1 MFGSPTSRKKEKRS
15 SPVAARPTTMTLE
28 ELLDALRQLRSGT
41 RFAGGETLRCSPWKA
56 WDVQLLSRKF
66 GVWREIWC
74 WKRLLLRFLSAVYVD
89 PSKVL
94 HSCTCILHVCVNMML
109 SRIQRILP
117 ETNSKSFDN
126 KPSQKESSFQNHQF
140 SGAKYATRR
149 IHVWYINLPTFTIKV
164 NLSWRYIYH
173 TQGG

>member
-1 MFGSPTSRKKEKRS
+1 MAHFGSPTKKEKQRS
-15 SPVAARPTTMTLE
+15 SPVDATRPTTMTLE

-41 RFAGGETLRCSPWKA
+41 RFAVGETLRCSPWKA

-66 GVWREIWC
+66 GVWRVIWC
-74 WKRLLLRFLSAVYVD
+74 WKWLLLHFLSALYVD

-126 KPSQKESSFQNHQF
+126 KPSQKESIFQNHQF
-140 SGAKYATRR
+140 SGAKFATRR
-149 IHVWYINLPTFTIKV
+149 IHVWYMYPIHLP
-164 NLSWRYIYH
+164 S
-173 TQGG
+173 